1 MGLEGVQGPPGSQV
15 FWLILLKLWCIKS
28 ESKGPITFLNM
39 VINPK
44 TLLIMQI
51 FHLPLIGINSTTLF
65 FVCNQEDEYPVSS
78 LVPCH
83 GMLYSVAI
91 LL

>member
-51 FHLPLIGINSTTLF
+51 FHLLDWYKLNH
-65 FVCNQEDEYPVSS
+65 S
-78 LVPCH
+78 LLCLQPRR
-83 GMLYSVAI
+83 
-91 LL
+91 